1 MNVHQVS
8 EAKQVIQDVKQS
20 RIRRLHP
27 PGKIGIIGGG
37 QLGRMLAVEAKRMG
51 YSVIVLDPNPDSP
64 AGQVA
69 DHQIVAAY
77 SDGDALHRLSS
88 KADVLTYEFEHI
100 DLAALS
106 KLESDG
112 ACLIPS
118 AKSLGLIQDKFEQKS
133 FLTQHGIQVPP
144 FLRIKSLEALKE
156 TFLTFGS
163 RMVLKTCRDGYDGKG
178 TQIVKSQDQLEAAW
192 KAFEGEEIMAEA
204 YVDYI
209 KEVSILAAR
218 GADGVMLYPISEN
231 VHREGIL
238 IHSSVPAAIPKNTEC
253 EIRRVTMM
261 IIEAICDYG
270 IFCVEF
276 FVDENYNILVNEIA
290 PRPHN
295 SGHYSIEACVT
306 SQFEQLLRVITGMP
320 LGSSALLAPCVMWN
334 LLGPGEGKGEYN
346 LRGTE
351 YLMKEEACY
360 LHLYGKK
367 DTGPL
372 RKLGHVTVLGES
384 VEAAR
389 SKAETVMKSISI
401 EVSNEGLE
409 RVRA

>member
-1 MNVHQVS
+1 MKIHQMS
-8 EAKQVIQDVKQS
+8 ESKQVVQEVNQN

-37 QLGRMLAVEAKRMG
+37 QLGRMLAVVAKRMG
-51 YSVIVLDPNPDSP
+51 YSVTVLDPKPDSP
-64 AGQVA
+64 AGQIA
-69 DHQIVAAY
+69 DYQIVAAY
-77 SDGDALHRLSS
+77 SDGDALRSLSR
-88 KADVLTYEFEHI
+88 KVDVITFEFEHI
-100 DLAALS
+100 DLAELT
-106 KLESDG
+106 KLEAEG
-112 ACLIPS
+112 ACVLPS
-118 AKSLGLIQDKFEQKS
+118 AKSLGLIQDKYVQKS
-133 FLTQHGIQVPP
+133 FLKQHDIQVPP
-144 FLRIKSLEALKE
+144 FLRIESLEALKAA
-156 TFLTFGS
+156 FLEFGS
-163 RMVLKTCRDGYDGKG
+163 RMVLKSCRDGYDGKG

-192 KAFEGEEIMAEA
+192 KAFEGEEIMAES

-218 GADGVMLYPISEN
+218 GSDGVMLYPISEN
-231 VHREGIL
+231 VHRDGIL
-238 IHSSVPAAIPKNTEC
+238 IHSSVPARLPKKTEL
-253 EIRRVTMM
+253 EIQRITTK
-261 IIEAICDYG
+261 IIEAIGDYG
-270 IFCVEF
+270 IFCVEY

-320 LGSSALLAPCVMWN
+320 LGSSTLLAPCVMWN
-334 LLGPGEGKGEYN
+334 LLGPDEGTGEYK

-351 YLMKEEACY
+351 YLMEEEACY

-389 SKAETVMKSISI
+389 SKAESVMKSISI
-401 EVSNEGLE
+401 EVSDEGLE

>member
-1 MNVHQVS
+1 MEVHQLPES
-8 EAKQVIQDVKQS
+8 KQVIQIGKQN
-20 RIRRLHP
+20 RIKRLHP

-51 YSVIVLDPNPDSP
+51 YSVIVLDPKPNSP

-77 SDGDALHRLSS
+77 SDGDALHSLSQ
-88 KADVLTYEFEHI
+88 KVDVMTYEFEHI
-100 DLAALS
+100 DLEALAQ
-106 KLESDG
+106 LEADG

-118 AKSLGLIQDKFEQKS
+118 AKSLGLIQDKVVQKR
-133 FLTQHGIQVPP
+133 FLKTHGIQVPP
-144 FLRIKSLEALKE
+144 FQRIESLEELKAA
-156 TFLTFGS
+156 FVGFGC

-178 TQIVKSQDQLEAAW
+178 TQLVKSQDQLEAAW
-192 KAFEGEEIMAEA
+192 MVFEGEEIMAEA

-209 KEVSILAAR
+209 KEVSILAAS
-218 GADGVMLYPISEN
+218 GADGVVLYPISEN
-231 VHREGIL
+231 VHRDGIL
-238 IHSSVPAAIPKNTEC
+238 IHSSVPAGLPEKTES
-253 EIRRVTMM
+253 EIRRVTMK
-261 IIEAICDYG
+261 IIEAIGDYG
-270 IFCVEF
+270 IFCVEY
-276 FVDENYNILVNEIA
+276 FVDENFNILVNEIA

-320 LGSSALLAPCVMWN
+320 LGSSALLAPCAMWN
-334 LLGPGEGKGEYN
+334 LLGEGEGTGEYK

-351 YLMKEEACY
+351 RLMEEDACY

-367 DTGPL
+367 ETGPL

-384 VEAAR
+384 AEAAR
-389 SKAETVMKSISI
+389 FKAETLMKSISI
-401 EVSNEGLE
+401 EVLDEELE